1 MKKVISIFILSILIF
16 GCSKDPKSILI
27 SKAEEELKISMHDPS
42 SYEFVSF
49 EEDFQKK
56 ADEQIEN
63 KKLNFEPEYQSD
75 SKYYRLTYRG
85 KNKLGALILNE
96 IYVIASNDENL
107 SFYRLED

>member
-16 GCSKDPKSILI
+16 GCSKDSKSILI

-49 EEDFQKK
+49 EEDLQKESE
-56 ADEQIEN
+56 EQMKN
-63 KKLNFEPEYQSD
+63 KELNIEPEYQSD
-75 SKYYRLTYRG
+75 SRYYKLTYRG
-85 KNKLGALILNE
+85 KNKVGALILNE